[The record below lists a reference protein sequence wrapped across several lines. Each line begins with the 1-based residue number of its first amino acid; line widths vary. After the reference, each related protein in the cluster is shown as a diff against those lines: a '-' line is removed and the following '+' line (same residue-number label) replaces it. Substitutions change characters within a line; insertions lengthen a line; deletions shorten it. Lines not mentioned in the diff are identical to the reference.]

1 MIEVI
6 TKKKGKL
13 IGLLVFCAWNT
24 VDQVDSGSGNG
35 VMVLVDFVLGSHWN
49 GVGLGVG
56 SGNGHLNSDLLHVDF
71 GRVLDSHLRSDLGDA
86 ASRGQDFRFLDVGF
100 LGNTFGLSESHK
112 VKVGDMGT
120 SSQVGLYD
128 VVSYRRLL
136 NTQYSHLN
144 CNMNPLILIT
154 LLVAAASAAPTNLVN
169 PAVPCTHGVAA
180 VAYAAA
186 PVPAALTYAVPQPVH
201 VAVKPQITYDF
212 PAPVSAPAPAP
223 VAVAVPAPV
232 KVEYDFPAPVS
243 APAPAPV
250 VAVAAPAPVKVEYD
264 FPAPISAPAPAPVA
278 IAAPAPVEVIKNTIE
293 YDFPAPIS
301 APAPAPVVAVAPV
314 AAPAPVKIEYDFP
327 APISAPAPAPV
338 VAVAPVAVAAPAPV
352 KVEYDF
358 PAPISAPA
366 PAPVAVAAPAPV
378 VYAAPAPVK
387 VEYDFPAPISAPA
400 PAPVAVAAPAPVAYA
415 VPAPVQVA
423 APAPVA
429 YAVPAPVQVAAP
441 APVHVVPHAFETRVH
456 YAETPVVVGQT
467 AHIIKPNLGAGAH
480 VTNFDFMGLA
490 QTKGVAQE
498 SYVQKSKVLAPA
510 RSVSEITPQ
519 VTVQHPTKVN
529 VQKVAVEVP
538 VAAPYAQPYPVPVA
552 PQYEIHQY
560 HHAVA
565 TPAVHMVNGVPCA
578 EHKKTY

>member
-1 MIEVI
+1 
-6 TKKKGKL
+6 
-13 IGLLVFCAWNT
+13 
-24 VDQVDSGSGNG
+24 
-35 VMVLVDFVLGSHWN
+35 
-49 GVGLGVG
+49 
-56 SGNGHLNSDLLHVDF
+56 
-71 GRVLDSHLRSDLGDA
+71 
-86 ASRGQDFRFLDVGF
+86 
-100 LGNTFGLSESHK
+100 
-112 VKVGDMGT
+112 
-120 SSQVGLYD
+120 
-128 VVSYRRLL
+128 
-136 NTQYSHLN
+136 
-144 CNMNPLILIT
+144 MNPLILIT

-186 PVPAALTYAVPQPVH
+186 PVPAALTYAVPQPVQ

-250 VAVAAPAPVKVEYD
+250 
-264 FPAPISAPAPAPVA
+264 
-278 IAAPAPVEVIKNTIE
+278 
-293 YDFPAPIS
+293 
-301 APAPAPVVAVAPV
+301 
-314 AAPAPVKIEYDFP
+314 
-327 APISAPAPAPV
+327 
-338 VAVAPVAVAAPAPV
+338 
-352 KVEYDF
+352 
-358 PAPISAPA
+358 
-366 PAPVAVAAPAPV
+366 
-378 VYAAPAPVK
+378 
-387 VEYDFPAPISAPA
+387 
-400 PAPVAVAAPAPVAYA
+400 AVAAPAPVAYA

-423 APAPVA
+423 APAPVR
-429 YAVPAPVQVAAP
+429 
-441 APVHVVPHAFETRVH
+441 VVPHAFETRVH

-565 TPAVHMVNGVPCA
+565 TPAVHLVNGVPCA

>member
-1 MIEVI
+1 MN
-6 TKKKGKL
+6 
-13 IGLLVFCAWNT
+13 GLRHGVCQGSR
-24 VDQVDSGSGNG
+24 DRGSG
-35 VMVLVDFVLGSHWN
+35 VSY
-49 GVGLGVG
+49 
-56 SGNGHLNSDLLHVDF
+56 SGHSVSAWHGGIYQI
-71 GRVLDSHLRSDLGDA
+71 GRCCRSGGNQKGD
-86 ASRGQDFRFLDVGF
+86 QDQWIHFFFEFSVQ
-100 LGNTFGLSESHK
+100 
-112 VKVGDMGT
+112 
-120 SSQVGLYD
+120 SSQLEKE
-128 VVSYRRLL
+128 
-136 NTQYSHLN
+136 
-144 CNMNPLILIT
+144 MNPLILVT

-169 PAVPCTHGVAA
+169 PAVPCAHGVAA

-186 PVPAALTYAVPQPVH
+186 PVPAALTYAVPQAVH

-264 FPAPISAPAPAPVA
+264 FPAPISAPAPAPIAV
-278 IAAPAPVEVIKNTIE
+278 AAPAPVEVIKNTIE

-301 APAPAPVVAVAPV
+301 APAPAPVVAFAPV

-366 PAPVAVAAPAPV
+366 PAPAAVAAPAPV

-387 VEYDFPAPISAPA
+387 VEYDFPAPVSAPA

-415 VPAPVQVA
+415 VPAPVQVG
-423 APAPVA
+423 
-429 YAVPAPVQVAAP
+429 AP

-538 VAAPYAQPYPVPVA
+538 VAAPYTQPYPVPVA
-552 PQYEIHQY
+552 PQYEIHRY
-560 HHAVA
+560 HQSRHFPAAFSSVGMA
-565 TPAVHMVNGVPCA
+565 NSDHFTRQRKQQTKKLTANLERRKVLKKVETPMSTSYRSAHFLSAPEAPRYFRRLLPGKTFANFFQLDESA
-578 EHKKTY
+578 EDRDSYETYDD

>member
-1 MIEVI
+1 M
-6 TKKKGKL
+6 
-13 IGLLVFCAWNT
+13 
-24 VDQVDSGSGNG
+24 
-35 VMVLVDFVLGSHWN
+35 
-49 GVGLGVG
+49 
-56 SGNGHLNSDLLHVDF
+56 
-71 GRVLDSHLRSDLGDA
+71 
-86 ASRGQDFRFLDVGF
+86 ASR
-100 LGNTFGLSESHK
+100 LSI
-112 VKVGDMGT
+112 
-120 SSQVGLYD
+120 
-128 VVSYRRLL
+128 VSYRRLL

-144 CNMNPLILIT
+144 CNMNPLILVT

-169 PAVPCTHGVAA
+169 PAVPCAHGVAA

-186 PVPAALTYAVPQPVH
+186 PVPAALTYAVPQAVH

-314 AAPAPVKIEYDFP
+314 A
-327 APISAPAPAPV
+327 
-338 VAVAPVAVAAPAPV
+338 VAAPAPV

-400 PAPVAVAAPAPVAYA
+400 PAPVA
-415 VPAPVQVA
+415 VA